1 MPTLCCVVLFDCCP
15 DWFKLHTSRYTE
27 ESERAIQSSCFMFPA
42 GWNDNKAGGSY
53 HCCWWEETKK
63 KKLLN
68 ACFSGAMKKIL
79 EKIYCHS
86 LKNHFNIFFPTQH
99 HQSYKDPDMERRGV
113 LRKCPRKSSLY
124 CDYLFMK
131 IFLSRCC

>member
-1 MPTLCCVVLFDCCP
+1 MLCCLIVAQTGSNFTPADTLRRVSGRYNQAVLCFLQVGMIT
-15 DWFKLHTSRYTE
+15 KLAAHIT
-27 ESERAIQSSCFMFPA
+27 A
-42 GWNDNKAGGSY
+42 AGGRKP
-53 HCCWWEETKK
+53 KK